1 MKLKQLQL
9 DLLEELLDWLTE
21 EKDLTELEDAAIVG
35 ISTVEN
41 DS

>member
-21 EKDLTELEDAAIVG
+21 EKDLTELEDVVIVIEPSG
-35 ISTVEN
+35 VN
-41 DS
+41 V